1 MQEAPLFAGRDGA
14 QEEVRIG
21 KLALRFLIDGPASG
35 ASVTIFEMN
44 VPPGANVP
52 VAHSH
57 DAFDETIYG
66 LDGVLTMTLN
76 GQPIE
81 VGPGEA
87 LFIPR
92 GGVHRFDNPLAASA
106 RILAVITPGIL
117 GSSYFREIAAIAQ
130 AGAGGPPDTAA
141 IAAVMLRYG
150 LTPAQ

>member
-1 MQEAPLFAGRDGA
+1 MQDASLFTGRDGI

-21 KLALRFLIDGPASG
+21 QLALRFLIDGPASG

-44 VPPGANVP
+44 VPPGAKVP

-66 LDGVLTMTLN
+66 LEGVLTMTLN
-76 GQPIE
+76 GQSIE
-81 VGPGEA
+81 VGPGKA

-92 GGVHRFDNPLAASA
+92 GALHRFDNPLAATA
-106 RILAVITPGIL
+106 RVLAVITPGIL
-117 GSSYFREIAAIAQ
+117 GSSYFREIADLAKA
-130 AGAGGPPDTAA
+130 AAGGPLDPAA

-150 LTPAQ
+150 LTPAM